1 MDPKPPMSR
10 RTRVLRWQTG
20 SAPSRRG
27 DELAAEEPLEI
38 RVDTRP
44 VVVTMRTPGHD
55 AELAAGFL
63 VTEGLVRRR
72 PDLLRVAPHPRN
84 RAGNVLEIFLA
95 PGVSVD
101 FARLT
106 RHVYAS
112 SSCGLC
118 GKTSIEAVHQQFP
131 KARSRV
137 KFRAATLLQ
146 LPVELRRR
154 QNTFDR
160 TGGLHAAAVFDA
172 AGRLVVLREDVG
184 RHNAVDKVIGHG
196 FLDGLLPFD
205 RHALVVSGRASFE
218 IVQKALAAGI
228 PIVAAVSAPSSLAV
242 EFARRSGQTL
252 VGFVRGDRMNVYSH
266 GGRIRFHAPAKA
278 PPRNLR

>member
-1 MDPKPPMSR
+1 MDPKAPMNR
-10 RTRVLRWQTG
+10 RTRVLRWQAG
-20 SAPSRRG
+20 AAPARRA

-63 VTEGLVRRR
+63 WTEGLIRRR
-72 PDLLRVAPHPRN
+72 QDVLRVTPHPRN

-118 GKTSIEAVHQQFP
+118 GKASIEAVHRQFP

-137 KFRAATLLQ
+137 KFRT
-146 LPVELRRR
+146 
-154 QNTFDR
+154 
-160 TGGLHAAAVFDA
+160 
-172 AGRLVVLREDVG
+172 
-184 RHNAVDKVIGHG
+184 
-196 FLDGLLPFD
+196 
-205 RHALVVSGRASFE
+205 
-218 IVQKALAAGI
+218 
-228 PIVAAVSAPSSLAV
+228 
-242 EFARRSGQTL
+242 
-252 VGFVRGDRMNVYSH
+252 
-266 GGRIRFHAPAKA
+266 
-278 PPRNLR
+278 

>member
-1 MDPKPPMSR
+1 MTQ
-10 RTRVLRWQTG
+10 RTRVLRWQVG
-20 SAPSRRG
+20 AAPERRA

-63 VTEGLVRRR
+63 VTEGLIRSRT
-72 PDLLRVAPHPRN
+72 DLLRVAPHPRN
-84 RAGNVLEIFLA
+84 RAGNVLEVFLA
-95 PGVSVD
+95 PGVAVD

-106 RHVYAS
+106 RFVYAS

-118 GKTSIEAVHQQFP
+118 GKASIEAVHQQFP

-137 KFRAATLLQ
+137 RFGASTLLR
-146 LPVELRRR
+146 LPEELRRR
-154 QNTFDR
+154 QETFDR
-160 TGGLHAAAVFDA
+160 TGGLHAAGVFDA
-172 AGRLVVLREDVG
+172 DGRLVVLREDVG

-205 RHALVVSGRASFE
+205 RHLLLVSGRASFE
-218 IVQKALAAGI
+218 ILQKALAASI
-228 PIVAAVSAPSSLAV
+228 PVIAAVSAPSSLAV

-252 VGFVRGDRMNVYSH
+252 VGFVRGDRMNVYTH
-266 GGRIRFHAPAKA
+266 AERIRFEGPAKA
-278 PPRNLR
+278 PRRNLR